1 MKSRRTIKSPR
12 DARPVAARAT
22 LVAVCALAA
31 ACVALSS
38 CAKRGSGNS
47 PNANASNAA
56 QSNPAGAV
64 VAVVDGREIPAKLYE
79 MFLRNGREELG
90 VDEATEDGRRA
101 LGKLREGIVEDLIDR
116 ALISEEAER
125 RGLRVTPELIGERE
139 QREITGMGGDAKF
152 KAFLEDHGLT
162 RDEYR
167 EILRDQLYGE
177 LMTREAEKSVTVSDD
192 EIKKYF
198 DEHKNDPA
206 SQQPER
212 IAASHILVAARPT
225 QIAAQLR
232 QEKNLAGAA
241 LDDAVREELARRR
254 QKAEELRRRAAA
266 GEDFARLAREN
277 SDDDATRQ
285 RGGDLGAF
293 ARDTHARAFDDA
305 AFALNKVGELSPVV
319 QTDYG
324 FHVIKLTKR
333 EPARALTLDEAA
345 PDIRKRLT
353 EERRA
358 QTLRQWLDEARKRAQ
373 VRVAEAFRF
382 GGLKD
387 KYPAM

>member
-1 MKSRRTIKSPR
+1 MKPRTTLRLSR
-12 DARPVAARAT
+12 AAL
-22 LVAVCALAA
+22 LVACA
-31 ACVALSS
+31 VLSS
-38 CAKRGSGNS
+38 CAKQSNVNS
-47 PNANASNAA
+47 SNAA
-56 QSNPAGAV
+56 RSNPANGV

-90 VDEATEDGRRA
+90 IDEATEDGRRA
-101 LGKLREGIVEDLIDR
+101 LERLREGIVEDLIDR
-116 ALISEEAER
+116 ALISQESGR
-125 RGLRVTPELIGERE
+125 RGLRVTPEMIGERE

-152 KAFLEDHGLT
+152 QAFLKDHNLS

-167 EILRDQLYGE
+167 AILRDQLYGE
-177 LMTREAEKSVTVSDD
+177 LMTKEAEKTVQVSDD
-192 EIKKYF
+192 EIKKYY

-232 QEKNLAGAA
+232 EERNLAGAA
-241 LDDAVREELARRR
+241 LDAAVREEIARRK
-254 QKAEELRRRAAA
+254 QKAEELRHRAAA
-266 GEDFARLAREN
+266 GDDFARLAREN
-277 SDDDATRQ
+277 SDDDATKA

-293 ARDTHARAFDDA
+293 ARDTHARAFDEA
-305 AFALNKVGELSPVV
+305 AFALTKVGEVSPVV

-333 EPARALTLDEAA
+333 EPARAVTLDEAA

-353 EERRA
+353 
-358 QTLRQWLDEARKRAQ
+358 
-373 VRVAEAFRF
+373 
-382 GGLKD
+382 
-387 KYPAM
+387 

>member
-1 MKSRRTIKSPR
+1 M
-12 DARPVAARAT
+12 
-22 LVAVCALAA
+22 CALAA

-38 CAKRGSGNS
+38 CARREGANS
-47 PNANASNAA
+47 PNANASNVA
-56 QSNPAGAV
+56 QSNSANGV

-90 VDEATEDGRRA
+90 VDEATDEGRCA
-101 LGKLREGIVEDLIDR
+101 LERLREGIVEDLIDR

-125 RGLRVTPELIGERE
+125 RGLRVTPEMIGERE
-139 QREITGMGGDAKF
+139 QEEITRTGGDAKF
-152 KAFLEDHGLT
+152 QAFLEDHNLT

-167 EILRDQLYGE
+167 AILRDQLYGE
-177 LMTREAEKSVTVSDD
+177 LMTKEAEKSAEVTGD
-192 EIKKYF
+192 EIKKYY
-198 DEHKNDPA
+198 DEHRNDPA
-206 SQQPER
+206 SQQPDR
-212 IAASHILVAARPT
+212 IAAAHILVAARPT
-225 QIAAQLR
+225 QIAAQLQR
-232 QEKNLAGAA
+232 EKSLAGAA
-241 LDDAVREELARRR
+241 LDAAVREEMARRR

-285 RGGDLGAF
+285 RGGDLGTF
-293 ARDTHARAFDDA
+293 ARDTHARAFDEA
-305 AFALNKVGELSPVV
+305 AFALTKPGEVSAVV

-333 EPARALTLDEAA
+333 EPARAVTLDEAA

-353 EERRA
+353 EEKRA
-358 QTLRQWLDEARKRAQ
+358 QTLRGWLEEARGRAQ

-382 GGLKD
+382 GELKD